1 VNPHFRLR
9 LEAQIGYC
17 SFMLTVT
24 DLWKSYQMGDSRL
37 EILTGVNLV
46 VKKGEFVSV
55 LGASGTGKSTL
66 LHLLGGLDRPDRG
79 MIEIGGNPI
88 LAASDREMAQRRN
101 QWIGFVFQFHHLLPE
116 FTALENAA
124 IPLRIRGLAPAEACS
139 EAERCLVEVGLGE
152 RLYHLPTQLSGGER
166 QRVAFARALVT
177 SPELLL
183 MDEPTGNLD
192 PHTGDGLFNT
202 VTDLQKSK
210 QLTVIMVTHNM
221 DLANQTD
228 RKLLMREG
236 KLVPL
241 EG

>member
-1 VNPHFRLR
+1 
-9 LEAQIGYC
+9 
-17 SFMLTVT
+17 MLTVT
-24 DLWKSYQMGDSRL
+24 DLWKSYQIGDSHL
-37 EILTGVNLV
+37 HILTGVDLV
-46 VKKGEFVSV
+46 VEKGEFVSI

-66 LHLLGGLDRPDRG
+66 LHLLGGLDQPDRG
-79 MIEIGGNPI
+79 TIEIGGQPI
-88 LAASDREMAQRRN
+88 LAESDREMALRRN
-101 QWIGFVFQFHHLLPE
+101 QMIGFVFQFHHLLPE

-124 IPLRIRGLAPAEACS
+124 IPLRIRGTSPSQACA

-152 RLYHLPTQLSGGER
+152 RLHHLPTQLSGGER

-202 VTDLQKSK
+202 VTDLQKRK
-210 QLTVIMVTHNM
+210 QLTVIMVTHNL
-221 DLANQTD
+221 DLANQTN

-241 EG
+241 GD

>member
-1 VNPHFRLR
+1 
-9 LEAQIGYC
+9 
-17 SFMLTVT
+17 MLTVT
-24 DLWKSYQMGDSRL
+24 DLWKSYSMGESTL
-37 EILTGVNLV
+37 EILTGVDLV
-46 VKKGEFVSV
+46 VEKGEFVSV

-79 MIEIGGNPI
+79 MIEIGGKPI
-88 LAASDREMAQRRN
+88 LSDSDREMAQRRN

-124 IPLRIRGLAPAEACS
+124 IPLRIRGVATTQALAMAEK
-139 EAERCLVEVGLGE
+139 ELIEVGLGE

-166 QRVAFARALVT
+166 QRVAIARALVT

-192 PHTGDGLFNT
+192 PHTGDSLFNT
-202 VTDLQKSK
+202 LTDLQKRK
-210 QLTVIMVTHNM
+210 QLTVVMVTHNM
-221 DLANQTD
+221 DLAKQTD
-228 RKLLMREG
+228 RRLVMREG

-241 EG
+241 E